1 MASRRR
7 NPFEG
12 IDFNRE
18 KPVPLRPVH
27 AKGSTSFQCLRAGFR
42 TRLGKSSDELKS
54 HICTGWAYV
63 LKRRI
68 AAFLTIQ
75 ADQLRFESAEKGKTV
90 SLPDGDFEI
99 VPAVKLMVLARDS
112 RATGAGKALLA
123 WVIDYIIREIVP
135 RLGVRF
141 LTVDAY
147 YEFDARG
154 KLDYDSGPYYAEQFD
169 FRYVD
174 PKERPHPDGEYRSM
188 YLDLLPLEEAMKAR

>member
-1 MASRRR
+1 MASRPR

-12 IDFNRE
+12 IDFNHE
-18 KPVPLRPVH
+18 KPVPLRPLH
-27 AKGSTSFQCLRAGFR
+27 ATWSASFQCSRAGFR

-63 LKRRI
+63 LKRKI

-75 ADQLRFESAEKGKTV
+75 ADQLRFESADKGKTV

-99 VPAVKLMVLARDS
+99 VPAVKLMVFARDR
-112 RATGAGKALLA
+112 RARGAGKALLA
-123 WVIDYIIREIVP
+123 WVIDYIVQEIVP

-147 YEFDARG
+147 YEFDPQG
-154 KLDYDSGPYYAEQFD
+154 KLYDTGPYYAEQFD
-169 FRYVD
+169 FRFVD
-174 PKERPHPDGEYRSM
+174 PTEKPCAGGEYRSM
-188 YLDLLPLEEAMKAR
+188 YLDLLPAIQSKK